1 MLADL
6 WSWYK
11 QNFISVVDSVGVLNK
26 KNRRKFAGW
35 SIMFT
40 CIGNFL
46 LSYAASSFL
55 LPGLL
60 RYSLCGVGGLFLLVG
75 LIVLICIDQDDARH
89 SFGHSGGFIC
99 PFVPLLPIVCIL
111 INMYLLVNLG

>member
-1 MLADL
+1 VDD
-6 WSWYK
+6 
-11 QNFISVVDSVGVLNK
+11 SVVDKENAPGSWVLNK

-55 LPGLL
+55 LPGLVHQQFIYL
-60 RYSLCGVGGLFLLVG
+60 RLYLSLGFKTWAFFYNTQLHFMQTMITDSSDILYVVLVDCSFLSV
-75 LIVLICIDQDDARH
+75 
-89 SFGHSGGFIC
+89 
-99 PFVPLLPIVCIL
+99 
-111 INMYLLVNLG
+111 

>member
-1 MLADL
+1 VDD
-6 WSWYK
+6 
-11 QNFISVVDSVGVLNK
+11 SVVDKENAPGSWVLNK

-89 SFGHSGGFIC
+89 SFGHSGGTYVLSFSQC
-99 PFVPLLPIVCIL
+99 FVVSISFGNKPKSSEL
-111 INMYLLVNLG
+111 